1 MKKIFLV
8 SILAIVFPLSVVQA
22 MSDSASYSSSDA
34 SYWEQ
39 KKIEQQNKSTQM
51 RKEYYEKYKAK
62 WYDVS
67 LITADLLDGSK
78 TDESKFWEVLKKV
91 QNLKEIPERK
101 AYIEKLVSYGADASI
116 FTEEIIQNSGKFW
129 ELVKS
134 IEPELKAKQNEQ
146 MYLEQ
151 KKKEESKYKEELKK
165 KEQELK
171 YKEEKKTIETPK
183 NNAIG
188 DRIVKLFI
196 TRLEKVPAD
205 KLPATL
211 NTLEVN
217 IQKQL
222 EIAKTKNSKVLI
234 TRLTTMLNI
243 VQEKKSS
250 QDDESLIDTL
260 FGN

>member
-1 MKKIFLV
+1 MKY
-8 SILAIVFPLSVVQA
+8 ILLILTLCLLFPISGIQA
-22 MSDSASYSSSDA
+22 MSDSSSYSSSDA

-39 KKIEQQNKSTQM
+39 KKVEQQNKSTQM
-51 RKEYYEKYKAK
+51 RKEYYEKYKTK

-78 TDESKFWEVLKKV
+78 TDESKFWDILKKV

-101 AYIEKLVSYGADASI
+101 AYVEKLVSYGADASI
-116 FTEEIIQNSGKFW
+116 FTDEVIQNSGKFW

-134 IEPELKAKQNEQ
+134 IEPELKAKKNEQ

-151 KKKEESKYKEELKK
+151 KKKEESKYKEELQK

-171 YKEEKKTIETPK
+171 YKEEKKTVDAPK
-183 NNAIG
+183 NNTIW

-234 TRLTTMLNI
+234 NRLTTMLNI

>member
-1 MKKIFLV
+1 M
-8 SILAIVFPLSVVQA
+8 
-22 MSDSASYSSSDA
+22 
-34 SYWEQ
+34 
-39 KKIEQQNKSTQM
+39 
-51 RKEYYEKYKAK
+51 
-62 WYDVS
+62 
-67 LITADLLDGSK
+67 
-78 TDESKFWEVLKKV
+78 
-91 QNLKEIPERK
+91 
-101 AYIEKLVSYGADASI
+101 SYGADASI